1 MSDSLLPPILNPSSL
16 YKQEAKRDATRIRVY
31 NSVLSVIYTR
41 IKAVSRVPDNEKA
54 LWYVVPEFIPG
65 TPRFD
70 IGDAI
75 LYIVWNLR
83 NVGYTVIYTHPNLL
97 HISWRSHDERYRA
110 VESPWTQVLQSARTQ
125 VLSGATEPTIVS
137 SILRPAPTTST
148 PVEIQKRKTPIKK
161 TVEFK
166 PVVEKVDTTGGPIN
180 PSVVAAMYSS
190 SSAPASSSSRLP
202 GQLSEKHVS
211 FV

>member
-41 IKAVSRVPDNEKA
+41 IKAISRVPDNEKA

-83 NVGYTVIYTHPNLL
+83 NVGYMVTYTHPNLL
-97 HISWRSHDERYRA
+97 HISWKSHDQRYRA
-110 VESPWTQVLQSARTQ
+110 VESPWIQVLQSARTQ

-137 SILRPAPTTST
+137 SILRPAPTTAT
-148 PVEIQKRKTPIKK
+148 PAEIQKRKTPIKK

-166 PVVEKVDTTGGPIN
+166 PTVERVESGAIN
-180 PSVVAAMYSS
+180 PSIVASMYSS
-190 SSAPASSSSRLP
+190 SNSSSSSSARLP

>member
-1 MSDSLLPPILNPSSL
+1 
-16 YKQEAKRDATRIRVY
+16 
-31 NSVLSVIYTR
+31 
-41 IKAVSRVPDNEKA
+41 
-54 LWYVVPEFIPG
+54 
-65 TPRFD
+65 
-70 IGDAI
+70 

>member
-31 NSVLSVIYTR
+31 NSVLNVIYTR
-41 IKAVSRVPDNEKA
+41 IKAISRVPDNEKA
-54 LWYVVPEFIPG
+54 LWYLVPEFIPG

-83 NVGYTVIYTHPNLL
+83 NVGYIVTYTHPNLL
-97 HISWRSHDERYRA
+97 HISWKSHDQRYRA
-110 VESPWTQVLQSARTQ
+110 VESPWIQVLQSARTQ

-137 SILRPAPTTST
+137 SILRPTPTTTT
-148 PVEIQKRKTPIKK
+148 PTEIQKRKTPIKK

-166 PVVEKVDTTGGPIN
+166 PTVERVTTGAVN
-180 PSVVAAMYSS
+180 PSIVASMYSS
-190 SSAPASSSSRLP
+190 SNSSTSSSARLP